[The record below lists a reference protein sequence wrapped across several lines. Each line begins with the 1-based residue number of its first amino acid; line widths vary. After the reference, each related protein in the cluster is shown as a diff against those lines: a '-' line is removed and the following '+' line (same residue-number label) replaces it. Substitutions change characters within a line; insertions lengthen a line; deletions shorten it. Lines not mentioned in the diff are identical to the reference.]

1 MEKKKLLKLQEQ
13 GWKVGNASDFLGL
26 SQEESAYVE
35 LKVSLARYLQKKRQ
49 TRHMTQ
55 EALAQLMH
63 SSQSRVA
70 KIEKSDSTVSIDLMV
85 RSLLALGTSK
95 TELAKAMT
103 WGGCIMANTS
113 NDTLTRHS
121 IDRSRFPHRGG
132 GHLTTHKH
140 SHIRPSLRRA

>member
-1 MEKKKLLKLQEQ
+1 MEKKKLLKLQER

-26 SQEESAYVE
+26 SQEESEYVE
-35 LKVSLARYLQKKRQ
+35 LKVSLAGYLQKKRQ
-49 TRHMTQ
+49 TMNMTQ

-70 KIEKSDSTVSIDLMV
+70 KMEKSDSTVSIDLIV

-103 WGGCIMANTS
+103 WADTHKNTLKRPS
-113 NDTLTRHS
+113 HN
-121 IDRSRFPHRGG
+121 RSGFPHRAIR
-132 GHLTTHKH
+132 LTTNEHK
-140 SHIRPSLRRA
+140 HIRPNLKRA